1 MEYFF
6 PFTTS
11 CDVSWWIN
19 YKITYDSKLLHRFV
33 YYVFL
38 DCEFSPVSSWSI
50 IGYLDCHSS
59 LIFYTGILFI
69 RLHFMVLFPNIMAI
83 SRAFFFDLCNTFCL
97 WSSGIRSYYDQWVFI
112 HNILFVRFDD
122 TTLHVYPSDWSFYNP
137 LAYLTI
143 ILALAHIPITYVDD
157 SVLSNLIPV
166 HWLELDTI
174 FACSVFLYYFRTRTG
189 FHLPERLCF
198 GMPN

>member
-83 SRAFFFDLCNTFCL
+83 SRAFFLFLIYVIHFVYEAPVLEATTINGFLSIIYYLWDLTIQHCMCILQIDLFIIHL
-97 WSSGIRSYYDQWVFI
+97 HILQSSWR
-112 HNILFVRFDD
+112 
-122 TTLHVYPSDWSFYNP
+122 LHIYPS
-137 LAYLTI
+137 L
-143 ILALAHIPITYVDD
+143 
-157 SVLSNLIPV
+157 
-166 HWLELDTI
+166 
-174 FACSVFLYYFRTRTG
+174 
-189 FHLPERLCF
+189 
-198 GMPN
+198 M